1 MAFADPAPK
10 RRTRTTAT
18 AAGLFLSSD
27 LIHVHFA
34 RVASTAVSGRAPGL
48 LED

>member
-10 RRTRTTAT
+10 GCSRTTAT

-27 LIHVHFA
+27 INHVHFA
-34 RVASTAVSGRAPGL
+34 RAASVAVIGHMP
-48 LED
+48 

>member
-1 MAFADPAPK
+1 MDCTITADGGLTNK
-10 RRTRTTAT
+10 TAT

-27 LIHVHFA
+27 LNHVHFA
-34 RVASTAVSGRAPGL
+34 HVASTAAFGRAPGL